1 MPSRLTINSADVKNQ
16 LSSVKKKLSGKLG
29 EGGVASELSISYA
42 TSTQRCMNDS
52 ANCINNVNNF
62 IKFSSEYG
70 TYNAV

>member
-16 LSSVKKKLSGKLG
+16 LSSVKKTLSGKLG

-42 TSTQRCMNDS
+42 ASTQRCMNDS
-52 ANCINNVNNF
+52 ATGINNVNNC